1 MSSLPFVEAPHQRQP
16 RRIGTSDTGVLEVPV
31 LGGLTVLEGE
41 TIAELLDGQQSA
53 FVRAA
58 QLADVIAQAESTSH
72 AEAFSLIEQAISG
85 VPLEPDAEELRLK
98 YAERIEEVARVYNA
112 DGKRSMMASVTAII
126 RHRLDRPNWT
136 LEDTGKQPRALIAG
150 IWELVLD
157 EQAAESMPTSRPDD
171 EAVKKPRPATGA
183 GRGRTGRRSSGS

>member
-1 MSSLPFVEAPHQRQP
+1 MQTLPFVEAPPSRPP
-16 RRIGTSDTGVLEVPV
+16 RRVGTPDTGILEIPV
-31 LGGLTVLEGE
+31 LGGLTVNEGE

-58 QLADVIAQAESTSH
+58 QLADLIAQAESTSH

-85 VPLEPDAEELRLK
+85 VPLEQDAEELRLK
-98 YAERIEEVARVYNA
+98 YAERIDEVARVYNA
-112 DGKRSMMASVTAII
+112 DGKRSMLASVTAIL
-126 RHRLDRPNWT
+126 RHRMNMSEWT
-136 LEDTGKQPRALIAG
+136 VEQTAAQPRALITG

-157 EQAAESMPTSRPDD
+157 EQASENMPTTRPDD
-171 EAVKKPRPATGA
+171 DAVKKQQPATGA